1 MIDGY
6 LNFKT
11 KVDTGGFDKG
21 TKQISK
27 QASKLGGVF
36 SGAMSTAIG
45 FGAAQVASMVVKSLA
60 NVANQAIELASD
72 MDEVQNVVDT
82 AFGSMAYKCEE
93 FADVAIDQFGMSKL
107 SAKQTA
113 STYMSMAKSMGLS
126 MDAASDMAIETAKLT
141 GDIASFYNISTD
153 LASTKLK
160 SIFTGETETLKD
172 LGVVMTEVNLKQ
184 YALANGYKTAYKDM
198 SQAEKVALRYSF
210 VMDALSDAQ
219 GDFAKTSDSWANQT
233 RILSERWKELLSIMG
248 SGLIRIFTPVIQVI
262 NQIMSALINLANAFA
277 NTIGKLFGFNEQ
289 VKASTTS
296 ATAAA
301 GAESELAEE
310 TEEAGKA
317 ASGSLASF
325 DKLDVLQKS
334 TASGTDSSGGGG
346 VDLSFEEVETPKAD
360 TSVFDDISDSISR
373 LQPYVDRLKNSWNNL
388 KAAFERFAN
397 SKGVQAV
404 LKILKAILAFVGERI
419 IAAGILILAGALD
432 ILSGALDI
440 IAGILTI
447 VVGLFTGDMKTASDG
462 LKQVF
467 TGLGE
472 VVKGLGKILESVFV
486 LILGTKATEAIKNAA
501 IAVKD
506 WLVGGIQAFVPQMTA
521 LGSEIKRNLSA
532 DWEEIKTFTVEA
544 WNTISGAI
552 VNAATAA
559 KDGLVAAWNAAKT
572 ATSTAWNALKTL
584 VTDVITTIQGNIQSF
599 VDGIANWFTQTDG
612 YIENIKGVFNGLL
625 TFFKGVFTAN
635 WELAWKGVKT
645 IFKNT
650 WNNIINIVESAVN
663 LIIRA
668 VNWCIDQINKI
679 HVEVPSWV
687 EELTGMSSFGFS
699 IPNLSEVKLPRL
711 ASGAVIPPNGEF
723 LAMLGD
729 QRSGNNLE
737 APESLI
743 RQIVREESGGGD
755 VIINAKGTMGQL
767 IRLLKLEISRE
778 DSRAGKSFAR
788 GGAY

>member
-6 LNFKT
+6 LNFDT

-27 QASKLGGVF
+27 KASKLGGVF
-36 SGAMSTAIG
+36 GGAMSTAIG
-45 FGAAQVASMVVKSLA
+45 FGAAQVAGMVVKSLA

-93 FADVAIDQFGMSKL
+93 FADIAIDQFGMSKL

-141 GDIASFYNISTD
+141 GDVASFYNISTD

-248 SGLIRIFTPVIQVI
+248 GGLIRIFTPVIQVI

-277 NTIGKLFGFNEQ
+277 NTVGKLFGFNEQ
-289 VKASTTS
+289 VKASTKS

-334 TASGTDSSGGGG
+334 TASGAGGGG
-346 VDLSFEEVETPKAD
+346 TELSFETLETPKAD
-360 TSVFDDISDSISR
+360 TSVFDDISKSISR

-388 KAAFERFAN
+388 KAAFERFTS

-404 LKILKAILAFVGERI
+404 LGFLKEALGYLAQTYV
-419 IAAGILILAGALD
+419 AAVLSMWAGLLDILAGALD
-432 ILSGALDI
+432 LVAGALTWV
-440 IAGILTI
+440 L
-447 VVGLFTGDMKTASDG
+447 GLLTGDMEMAAEGFDQMVLGMKEVVQG
-462 LKQVF
+462 F
-467 TGLGE
+467 GE
-472 VVKGLGKILESVFV
+472 VLEGVFIA
-486 LILGTKATEAIKNAA
+486 ILG
-501 IAVKD
+501 VD
-506 WLVGGIQAFVPQMTA
+506 CV
-521 LGSEIKRNLSA
+521 
-532 DWEEIKTFTVEA
+532 EEIKK
-544 WNTISGAI
+544 W
-552 VNAATAA
+552 
-559 KDGLVAAWNAAKT
+559 L
-572 ATSTAWNALKTL
+572 STAL
-584 VTDVITTIQGNIQSF
+584 D
-599 VDGIANWFTQTDG
+599 WFTQTSVYTEG
-612 YIENIKGVFNGLL
+612 IQTVFQGLYQ
-625 TFFKGVFTAN
+625 FFKGIFTGN
-635 WELAWKGVKT
+635 WKLAWTGVKN
-645 IFKNT
+645 IFKGT
-650 WNNIINIVESAVN
+650 WNTIVGIVEGAVN

-679 HVEVPSWV
+679 HVTVPAWV
-687 EELTGMSSFGFS
+687 TELTGMTSFGFH

-778 DSRAGKSFAR
+778 DSRTGKSFAR

>member
-6 LNFKT
+6 LNFDT

-21 TKQISK
+21 TKKISK
-27 QASKLGGVF
+27 KASKLGGVF
-36 SGAMSTAIG
+36 GGAMSTAIG
-45 FGAAQVASMVVKSLA
+45 FGAAQVASMVVKSLV

-72 MDEVQNVVDT
+72 IGEVQNVVDT

-93 FADVAIDQFGMSKL
+93 FADIAIDQFGMSKL

-126 MDAASDMAIETAKLT
+126 MDAASDMAIEAAKLT
-141 GDIASFYNISTD
+141 GDVASFYNISTD

-210 VMDALSDAQ
+210 VTDALSDAQ

-248 SGLIRIFTPVIQVI
+248 GGLIRIFTPVIQVI
-262 NQIMSALINLANAFA
+262 NRIMSALINLANAFA
-277 NTIGKLFGFNEQ
+277 NTVGKLFGFSEQ
-289 VKASTTS
+289 VKDSTKS

-334 TASGTDSSGGGG
+334 TASGADGGGG
-346 VDLSFEEVETPKAD
+346 GAELSFEKQETPKAD
-360 TSVFDDISDSISR
+360 TSVFDDISKSLSK

-388 KAAFERFAN
+388 RAAFERFAN

-404 LKILKAILAFVGERI
+404 LGFLKEAFEYLSQTYV
-419 IAAGILILAGALD
+419 AAALSVWAGLLDILAGALD
-432 ILSGALDI
+432 LVAGALTWV
-440 IAGILTI
+440 L
-447 VVGLFTGDMKTASDG
+447 GLLTGDMEMAAEGFDQMVLGMKEVVQG
-462 LKQVF
+462 F
-467 TGLGE
+467 GE
-472 VVKGLGKILESVFV
+472 VLEGVFIA
-486 LILGTKATEAIKNAA
+486 ILG
-501 IAVKD
+501 VD
-506 WLVGGIQAFVPQMTA
+506 CV
-521 LGSEIKRNLSA
+521 
-532 DWEEIKTFTVEA
+532 EEIKK
-544 WNTISGAI
+544 W
-552 VNAATAA
+552 
-559 KDGLVAAWNAAKT
+559 L
-572 ATSTAWNALKTL
+572 STAL
-584 VTDVITTIQGNIQSF
+584 D
-599 VDGIANWFTQTDG
+599 WFTQTSVYTEG
-612 YIENIKGVFNGLL
+612 IQTIFKGLYQ
-625 TFFKGVFTAN
+625 FFKGIFTGN
-635 WELAWKGVKT
+635 WEMAWKGVKN
-645 IFKNT
+645 IFKGIWNT
-650 WNNIINIVESAVN
+650 IVGIVEGAVN

-668 VNWCIDQINKI
+668 VNWCIDQLNKI
-679 HVEVPSWV
+679 HVDVPDWV
-687 EELTGMSSFGFS
+687 TDLTGMTGFGFH
-699 IPNLSEVKLPRL
+699 IPNLSKVKLPRL

-743 RQIVREESGGGD
+743 RQIVREESGSGD

-778 DSRAGKSFAR
+778 DSRTGKSFAR

>member
-93 FADVAIDQFGMSKL
+93 FADIAIDQFGMSKL

-141 GDIASFYNISTD
+141 GDVASFYNISTD

-248 SGLIRIFTPVIQVI
+248 GGLIRIFTPVIQVI

-334 TASGTDSSGGGG
+334 TASGTDSGGG

-360 TSVFDDISDSISR
+360 TTFFDDMSASIE
-373 LQPYVDRLKNSWNNL
+373 RLKPHVDKLKESWNNL
-388 KAAFERFAN
+388 KKTFEKFYNSAA
-397 SKGVQAV
+397 VQGV
-404 LKILKAILAFVGERI
+404 LKIIKDITKAFAEFTVTSAIDALSGFFNTLADNL
-419 IAAGILILAGALD
+419 GIWTDLSDMIEKLSKGD
-432 ILSGALDI
+432 YSGALDSLKSAFTHLKDQI
-440 IAGILTI
+440 IDTSDTMDALPEAVKSPFASTLGSTENFFDLMSILVETDWAAI
-447 VVGLFTGDMKTASDG
+447 WDGVKQKASEKLDEVKTALSDTAEAAKKKWG
-462 LKQVF
+462 EMKQA
-467 TGLGE
+467 
-472 VVKGLGKILESVFV
+472 
-486 LILGTKATEAIKNAA
+486 ATETWDSIKSS
-501 IAVKD
+501 VSTK
-506 WLVGGIQAFVPQMTA
+506 VT
-521 LGSEIKRNLSA
+521 EIKDSVSA
-532 DWEEIKTFTVEA
+532 SWETV
-544 WNTISGAI
+544 
-552 VNAATAA
+552 
-559 KDGLVAAWNAAKT
+559 KT
-572 ATSTAWNALKTL
+572 ATSETWDSVKKKCVEVFDSIKEFINETFAPAWNK
-584 VTDVITTIQGNIQSF
+584 
-599 VDGIANWFTQTDG
+599 
-612 YIENIKGVFNGLL
+612 
-625 TFFKGVFTAN
+625 
-635 WELAWKGVKT
+635 AWKGVAT
-645 IFKNT
+645 VFCNV
-650 WNNIINIVESAVN
+650 WNSIVDIVESAVN
-663 LIIRA
+663 LIIDA
-668 VNWCIDQINKI
+668 VNWCIEKINSI
-679 HVEVPSWV
+679 HVSVPDWV
-687 EELTGMSSFGFS
+687 TELTGMTSFGFS
-699 IPNLSEVKLPRL
+699 IPTLKHASIGRITPPAL

>member
-82 AFGSMAYKCEE
+82 AFGSMAYKCEK
-93 FADVAIDQFGMSKL
+93 FADIAIDQFGMSKL

-141 GDIASFYNISTD
+141 GDVASFYNISTD

-317 ASGSLASF
+317 AKKSLASF
-325 DKLDVLQKS
+325 DELNVLQS
-334 TASGTDSSGGGG
+334 NTASSGDGSGGGTE
-346 VDLSFEEVETPKAD
+346 LSFEEIETPEAD

-373 LQPYVDRLKNSWNNL
+373 MQPYVDRLKNSWNNL
-388 KAAFERFAN
+388 KAAFERFTS

-404 LKILKAILAFVGERI
+404 LGFLKQALGYLAQTYV
-419 IAAGILILAGALD
+419 AAVLSTWAGSLDILAGALD
-432 ILSGALDI
+432 LVAGALTWV
-440 IAGILTI
+440 L
-447 VVGLFTGDMKTASDG
+447 GLLTGDMATAAEGFDQMVLG
-462 LKQVF
+462 MKEVVQ
-467 TGLGE
+467 GLGE
-472 VVKGLGKILESVFV
+472 ILEGVF
-486 LILGTKATEAIKNAA
+486 
-501 IAVKD
+501 IAV
-506 WLVGGIQAFVPQMTA
+506 
-521 LGSEIKRNLSA
+521 LGVNCV
-532 DWEEIKTFTVEA
+532 EEIKKWLA
-544 WNTISGAI
+544 
-552 VNAATAA
+552 
-559 KDGLVAAWNAAKT
+559 VA
-572 ATSTAWNALKTL
+572 L
-584 VTDVITTIQGNIQSF
+584 D
-599 VDGIANWFTQTDG
+599 WFTQTSVYTEG
-612 YIENIKGVFNGLL
+612 IQKIFKGLYQFIKGVFTLNWKTAWTGVKNI
-625 TFFKGVFTAN
+625 FKGIWN
-635 WELAWKGVKT
+635 T
-645 IFKNT
+645 IVG
-650 WNNIINIVESAVN
+650 IAQSAVN
-663 LIIRA
+663 LMIRA
-668 VNWCIDQINKI
+668 INWIIDKLNKI
-679 HVEVPSWV
+679 KINVPDWV
-687 EELTGMSSFGFS
+687 TDLTGMTDIGFNIS
-699 IPNLSEVKLPRL
+699 RLSEVRLPKL
-711 ASGAVIPPNGEF
+711 ASGAVIPPNAEF
-723 LAMLGD
+723 AAILGD
-729 QRSGNNLE
+729 QKHGRNLE
-737 APESLI
+737 TPESLL
-743 RQIVREESGGGD
+743 RQIVREESGNISAEQFENMMYAALVRAADKTAPTIILEGD
-755 VIINAKGTMGQL
+755 SDKIFKIVQKKASDYAYRTG
-767 IRLLKLEISRE
+767 KL
-778 DSRAGKSFAR
+778 AF
-788 GGAY
+788 